1 MDLFG
6 SKEPARLRCQFHYN
20 RCMTGRQKAAATFL
34 VLGIL
39 LSVAAVTLNITWIIT
54 NWRNGWQ
61 MVIGVI
67 FFALIIAGLI
77 TYTVFLVRE
86 IRRNEQQ
93 DSFLHAVTHELKTPI
108 ASIRLYLETLQSRD
122 VDDVKRAEFYRV
134 MLADTDR
141 LNNTVEQVLRAGYDG
156 AGQKPSRTRL
166 ELDALVC
173 ECAELARKRHH
184 LEETSLSVK
193 LPSRPVMVLGDSE
206 ELHSAVVNL
215 LDNAV
220 KYSGEQVHVKVDVV
234 SMDGKAQVR
243 VIDEGSGIP
252 ATELKKVFD
261 RFYRV
266 SARSTR
272 EVGGTGLGLY
282 LVKNIAKRHGGKV
295 FAESAGEGKG
305 SVFTLELPVSS

>member
-1 MDLFG
+1 
-6 SKEPARLRCQFHYN
+6 
-20 RCMTGRQKAAATFL
+20 MTGRQKAAATFL

-54 NWRNGWQ
+54 NWSNGWR
-61 MVIGVI
+61 MVMGVI

-108 ASIRLYLETLQSRD
+108 ASIRLYLETLQSRE
-122 VDDVKRAEFYRV
+122 VDEVKRADFYRT

-141 LNNTVEQVLRAGYDG
+141 LHNTVEQVLRAGYDG
-156 AGQKPSRTRL
+156 TGRKSSKTRM

-184 LEETSLSVK
+184 LEEANLSVK
-193 LPSRPVMVLGDSE
+193 LPSQPLMVLGDTE

-220 KYSGEQVHVKVDVV
+220 KYSGESVQVKVEVANV
-234 SMDGKAQVR
+234 EGKAQVR

-252 ATELKKVFD
+252 AVELKKVFD

-266 SARSTR
+266 NARSTR
-272 EVGGTGLGLY
+272 QVGGTGLGLY

-305 SVFTLELPVSS
+305 SVFTLELPLSKT